1 MPLFLFPAIRSG
13 DYYLFDES
21 EDEAEI
27 EAGIDTI
34 KFGMGEEEEKHGIS
48 PIEVGVSI
56 VSGDYRSNLIRH
68 IRGMPTNEFRSM
80 NSCTLVSAGGEC
92 QFSGVVLSLFK
103 LQ

>member
-1 MPLFLFPAIRSG
+1 MHPVLCFIVGSKDLLWHFCLFPAIRSG

-34 KFGMGEEEEKHGIS
+34 KFGMGEEEEIHGIS

-56 VSGDYRSNLIRH
+56 V
-68 IRGMPTNEFRSM
+68 
-80 NSCTLVSAGGEC
+80 
-92 QFSGVVLSLFK
+92 
-103 LQ
+103 

>member
-56 VSGDYRSNLIRH
+56 VSGDYRSVPLARTDWGPQISFA
-68 IRGMPTNEFRSM
+68 IY
-80 NSCTLVSAGGEC
+80 AGRPLT
-92 QFSGVVLSLFK
+92 S
-103 LQ
+103 

>member
-1 MPLFLFPAIRSG
+1 MNPVLCSIVSSKDLLCHFCLFPAIRSG

-48 PIEVGVSI
+48 PIEVCESI
-56 VSGDYRSNLIRH
+56 VW
-68 IRGMPTNEFRSM
+68 
-80 NSCTLVSAGGEC
+80 
-92 QFSGVVLSLFK
+92 
-103 LQ
+103 